1 MSNTSSKTRYMVELA
16 MMIAVI
22 LLMAFTPLGYIRTPF
37 LTVTLITIPVAV
49 GAMFLGPKGGMVCGL
64 AFGLTSF
71 YTALTAP
78 SLMMAAF
85 MTVNPIYV
93 AILCI
98 IPRALEGL
106 FCGLIFKALRKALK
120 NPVTY
125 YIAGISCPAINTILF
140 MGTLV
145 LLFYNCEYVVNMR
158 ETLGVSNPLAFVV
171 AVVGVQALFEVAA
184 CGIVSGALGQGLNR
198 VLKR

>member
-1 MSNTSSKTRYMVELA
+1 MSNTSSKTRYMVVLA

-98 IPRALEGL
+98 IPLRADFQGSAEGFEESGYVL
-106 FCGLIFKALRKALK
+106 YRRYQLPGDQYD
-120 NPVTY
+120 PVY
-125 YIAGISCPAINTILF
+125 GYSGSA
-140 MGTLV
+140 V
-145 LLFYNCEYVVNMR
+145 L
-158 ETLGVSNPLAFVV
+158 
-171 AVVGVQALFEVAA
+171 
-184 CGIVSGALGQGLNR
+184 
-198 VLKR
+198 

>member
-98 IPRALEGL
+98 IPRTLEGL
-106 FCGLIFKALRKALK
+106 FCGLIFKALRKASK

-125 YIAGISCPAINTILF
+125 YIAGISCPASNTILF

>member
-93 AILCI
+93 AILWHYPPCTGGTFL
-98 IPRALEGL
+98 RADFQGSAEGFEESGYVL
-106 FCGLIFKALRKALK
+106 YRRYQLPGDQYD
-120 NPVTY
+120 PVY
-125 YIAGISCPAINTILF
+125 GYSGSA
-140 MGTLV
+140 V
-145 LLFYNCEYVVNMR
+145 L
-158 ETLGVSNPLAFVV
+158 
-171 AVVGVQALFEVAA
+171 
-184 CGIVSGALGQGLNR
+184 
-198 VLKR
+198 

>member
-49 GAMFLGPKGGMVCGL
+49 GAMFLGPK
-64 AFGLTSF
+64 
-71 YTALTAP
+71 
-78 SLMMAAF
+78 MMAAF

-106 FCGLIFKALRKALK
+106 FCGLIFKALRKASK

>member
-1 MSNTSSKTRYMVELA
+1 MSSTNSKTRYMVELA
-16 MMIAVI
+16 MMIAII

-49 GAMFLGPKGGMVCGL
+49 GAMILGPKGGMVCGL

-78 SLMMAAF
+78 SVMMGAF
-85 MTVNPIYV
+85 MAVNPLYV

-98 IPRALEGL
+98 VPRTLEGL
-106 FCGLIFKALRKALK
+106 FCGLIFKALRKATK
-120 NPVTY
+120 NPVVY
-125 YIAGISCPAINTILF
+125 YITGVSCPAINTILF

-145 LLFYNCEYVVNMR
+145 LLFYNCDYVVNMR
-158 ETLGVSNPLAFVV
+158 VTLGVSNPLAFVA
-171 AVVGVQALFEVAA
+171 AVVGIQALFEAAA
-184 CGIVSGALGQGLNR
+184 CGIVSGVVGQGLNR

>member
-106 FCGLIFKALRKALK
+106 FCGLIFKALRKASK

-125 YIAGISCPAINTILF
+125 YIAGILF

>member
-1 MSNTSSKTRYMVELA
+1 MVELA

-106 FCGLIFKALRKALK
+106 FCGLIFKALR
-120 NPVTY
+120 
-125 YIAGISCPAINTILF
+125 
-140 MGTLV
+140 
-145 LLFYNCEYVVNMR
+145 
-158 ETLGVSNPLAFVV
+158 
-171 AVVGVQALFEVAA
+171 
-184 CGIVSGALGQGLNR
+184 
-198 VLKR
+198 